1 MINGLLVT
9 SHSEGWFKSLTV
21 NVSDITR
28 GTKNI
33 FGYFTQDSKEIH
45 MFSGETSN
53 PPKGPFTRRLD
64 FPSPEITDRLE
75 KYVEI
80 TSYLCI
86 KWIFSFLL

>member
-9 SHSEGWFKSLTV
+9 SHSEGWFKSIKV

-28 GTKNI
+28 TTKNI
-33 FGYFTQDSKEIH
+33 FEFFTQDSKEIL

-75 KYVEI
+75 N
-80 TSYLCI
+80 YLNYLI
-86 KWIFSFLL
+86 SLH